1 MTFAEYCAENGLTVL
16 TPSQVETVCKSVQRH
31 GYANARGIAFDDSF
45 TATLAI
51 AGGNLDY
58 YAGLE
63 YDRDSIDIA
72 TPKWTAYRFR
82 QSEDC
87 RLTELLRG
95 CVEAA
100 KPDPLAD
107 LDAETLRH
115 ALREAVAHLG
125 ARLLRDADPA
135 DGSPALCIATEDG
148 THTLASL

>member
-1 MTFAEYCAENGLTVL
+1 MTFAEYCADNGLTVL

-31 GYANARGIAFDDSF
+31 GNANARGIAFDDSF

-51 AGGNLDY
+51 DGGNFDY

-63 YDRDSIDIA
+63 YDRESIDIS
-72 TPKWTAYRFR
+72 TPRWTAYRFE
-82 QSEDC
+82 QSDDC
-87 RLTELLRG
+87 RLTSLLRR
-95 CVEAA
+95 CREATT
-100 KPDPLAD
+100 PDPLAD

-115 ALREAVAHLG
+115 ALREAVAHFG